1 MVSFVRYL
9 PYVLAEYPQRDCNYQ
24 ADERGVLADNNRCPL
39 LLITREGGGR
49 EATTTRVVVYNRSYS
64 NHKHDY
70 ALGRHTPLDSESFTI
85 ITRYIGEYQET
96 DYVNSRLDEC
106 LFNRVRLEASS
117 NCTVVVRWK
126 LVQVGY
132 SLEGLEKGWEIAF
145 CLTNSCC

>member
-1 MVSFVRYL
+1 MSPSL
-9 PYVLAEYPQRDCNYQ
+9 DN
-24 ADERGVLADNNRCPL
+24 ER
-39 LLITREGGGR
+39 GR

-132 SLEGLEKGWEIAF
+132 SLEGLEKGWDRVLSDEQLLLRLANYCFLRSLSRLLLLLPRNGVDIA
-145 CLTNSCC
+145 LIETIRL